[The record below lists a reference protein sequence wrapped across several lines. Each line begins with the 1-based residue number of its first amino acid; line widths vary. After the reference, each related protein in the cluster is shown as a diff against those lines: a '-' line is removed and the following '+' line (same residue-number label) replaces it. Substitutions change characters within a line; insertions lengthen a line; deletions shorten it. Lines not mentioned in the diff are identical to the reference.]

1 MENPNKKY
9 QEMIKKAQKEAQESI
24 PPLSSFED
32 RKKAWDKAKAQQ
44 SEKFDPENLEQTEL
58 F

>member
-1 MENPNKKY
+1 MENPNKQY
-9 QEMIKKAQKEAQESI
+9 EAMIRAAQEEAKATT

-32 RKKAWDKAKAQQ
+32 RKRAWDAAKAEK
-44 SEKFDPENLEQTEL
+44 SEKFDPENLEQKEL

>member
-1 MENPNKKY
+1 MEDPNKKY
-9 QEMIKKAQKEAQESI
+9 QEMIKKAQEEAQKSI

-32 RKKAWDKAKAQQ
+32 RKKAWDEAKAQQ
-44 SEKFDPENLEQTEL
+44 SAKFNPENLEQTEL